1 VELVAGAVA
10 GIART
15 VSSEII
21 LTDMKLT
28 QAHLRQIIREELST
42 EQMKNVNSEHEHTA
56 DSKRVLEMLSKSKGV
71 MQSIKKIDNPREL
84 VGLLQGIIDAPGV
97 ADKSSVLKALATVQG
112 HEKKG

>member
-1 VELVAGAVA
+1 
-10 GIART
+10 
-15 VSSEII
+15 
-21 LTDMKLT
+21 
-28 QAHLRQIIREELST
+28 
-42 EQMKNVNSEHEHTA
+42 
-56 DSKRVLEMLSKSKGV
+56 